1 MQPSNFLTASFHI
14 FFFSFYTFYEFTPSQ
29 KPCVPYADIDFNN
42 SSFSDT
48 RKPIENFANE
58 TSIFLTKIANSE
70 DSKKI
75 INQSKTVTDSVTEVV
90 KALKA
95 SDKTTKEISTAN
107 SRLNSLISDLEATE
121 MFATA
126 GSHDPE
132 TPDSSSYPAQR
143 QSIVA
148 HAKSIVEATKNM
160 VAINNSDQDELC
172 EAIRQNVD
180 AAELLV
186 DVSKEAAASL
196 TSEYKQVQVVQIV

>member
-1 MQPSNFLTASFHI
+1 MCFHAEVEFKSNSF
-14 FFFSFYTFYEFTPSQ
+14 TETQ
-29 KPCVPYADIDFNN
+29 KPIN
-42 SSFSDT
+42 
-48 RKPIENFANE
+48 NFASE
-58 TSIFLTKIANSE
+58 SKIFLTKISNS
-70 DSKKI
+70 DPSKTI
-75 INQSKTVTDSVTEVV
+75 ISQSKSVTDSISEVV
-90 KALKA
+90 KSLKS
-95 SDKTTKEISTAN
+95 SDKTIKEISAAN

-132 TPDSSSYPAQR
+132 NPENASYSAQR
-143 QSIVA
+143 QSLVA

-160 VAINNSDQDELC
+160 VAINNSDQEELC

-196 TSEYKQVQVVQIV
+196 TSDYKQVQVVQKCV